1 MRLLYVSDVFFP
13 RVNGVSTSIGA
24 FAGELRRRGHEV
36 QLLAPR
42 YGDEA
47 PSDWVFRFPGRRVPF
62 DPEDRLMGTGPI
74 PALLPWIR
82 SWGFDLVHVQTPF
95 VAHRLGRRLAR
106 TLDLPLVA
114 SYHTFFEEYLQH
126 YLPFLPPALLRWAAR
141 RFSLH
146 QCGDADRVIVPSRAF
161 REILDGYGVT
171 TPLTVLPTGLDL
183 EELSGGD
190 GRRFRARL
198 GVSAERPLLVHVG
211 RMAHEKNVDFLL
223 HVVGRVRESVP
234 DVLLVLAG
242 EGPAKAHLEELAG
255 ELGLG
260 GHVRFVGYLSRDGA
274 LQDCF
279 AAGDLFLFAS
289 RTETQGLV
297 LLESMALGTPV
308 VSTAVLGTRDVLAA
322 GRGCR
327 VVPEDEE
334 AFAREI
340 ARLLGNRAEIAAL
353 GREGRREVEERWTIE
368 AATDRLLEK
377 VYGELA
383 GSPGGRPSVGQAP
396 VGSERGPSRPRRQ

>member
-1 MRLLYVSDVFFP
+1 MKLLYVSDVFFP

-47 PSDWVFRFPGRRVPF
+47 PSDWVFRLPGRRVPF
-62 DPEDRLMGTGPI
+62 DPEDRFMATGPI
-74 PALLPWIR
+74 PSLLPWIR
-82 SWGFDLVHVQTPF
+82 SWGFDLVHVHTPF

-106 TLDLPLVA
+106 SLDLPLVV

-126 YLPFLPPALLRWAAR
+126 YVPFLPPALLGWAAR
-141 RFSLH
+141 RFSLR
-146 QCGDADRVIVPSRAF
+146 QCGDADRVIVPSLAF
-161 REILDGYGVT
+161 REVLDGYGVT

-183 EELSGGD
+183 AEMSGGD
-190 GRRFRARL
+190 GDRFRACL
-198 GVSAERPLLVHVG
+198 GVSPGRPLLVHVG

-223 HVVGRVRESVP
+223 RVVRRVREKVP

-242 EGPAKAHLEELAG
+242 EGPARGHLEELARRLVVG
-255 ELGLG
+255 D
-260 GHVRFVGYLSRDGA
+260 HVRFVGYLSRDGR

-327 VVPEDEE
+327 VLPEDED

-340 ARLLGNRAEIAAL
+340 VLLLADRARIEAL
-353 GREGRREVEERWTIE
+353 GREARREVAESWTIQ
-368 AATDRLLEK
+368 AATDRLLED
-377 VYGELA
+377 VYGELVGA
-383 GSPGGRPSVGQAP
+383 RDGRPPVGQAP
-396 VGSERGPSRPRRQ
+396 FGSERGP